1 MTDVLI
7 DRFLK
12 NREQDAAKNQFRTSL
27 VYGMQQN
34 PDAQVKVQRTAGVLG
49 TTPAAVQADPSYFE
63 QAANAQTFDYDSY
76 IKRAPVAANWL
87 SHPENAAVAHD
98 DTNILASLEDV
109 ASQIAQFPQKA
120 MGGLFRSVGGA
131 SMLAGSNPLLKAWL
145 FPGNEASATA
155 AREVGQDVRNY
166 YQPLFTSPSLL
177 PTTTAGRGA
186 EFVSGIAG
194 AIAKAVGTGPFAP
207 LVFGAEAFGE
217 SAGSALER
225 GATPW
230 QATGKAVGSGAIN
243 TLLGLIPGSKFG
255 GEEALGEAIKRGGIA
270 SIIGEAAKGVGVR
283 AARGTVLGTGVTV
296 GENLLDR
303 ATGIP
308 NKHLLEGATE
318 NIKTFIGMELAGYM
332 SHAIAATAESKL
344 KKRSEVAFNSAVTEM
359 FKGSGVEE
367 IGIPAD
373 KIELLFQGGGADPV
387 SVASEIRTRLGDDM
401 ANRYLA
407 AKATGADVTMKTADF
422 LAKLDPEQHKAL
434 LQDVRMNPDLP
445 TLRERQEWEKS
456 DGPERMKQLLRQDV
470 TPEESSSTDYKTVF
484 EEARRRFVAA
494 GERPEVADD
503 YATLQA
509 NVYTNLARESG
520 HTAAELFRLYDPK
533 VVVGEV
539 GSTLKPGGT
548 DVTLGNA
555 GRGTGEPGGLG
566 DVHAAGSGPHDGP
579 AGAGGA
585 AVPPRR
591 NPAGGLPLGTGPL
604 PEGLTYHGSEVPVL
618 PANGLSVSFAKDGS
632 QLAKAL
638 YVTDTPGTPEVGP
651 RHYATRNGEG
661 SVHELQ
667 HRIQAPVDLSP
678 ERFYSR
684 EEAAALG
691 VEVPAVMDE
700 ISGAAIWRNLEQ
712 QHGSREAAS
721 QFLMDHGYDSGFHLD
736 PKTGTRVWAIWDQQ
750 SVGQSRTIERNG
762 APVDEPWKEV
772 MQHGEGQGQGQEG
785 RQGLLGGQGGP
796 GGSPDLLLQS
806 VDLRTGKETLGKYGL
821 DPNERYTVREVAQA
835 LEERQRER
843 FGTIDQADRSEKTAK
858 RISKWMAE
866 EVAFELQ
873 HPDQSGAGW
882 YSEKF
887 QRALDQMAALH
898 PELKTDQNARDLL
911 TALIAITS
919 DGQKVIPNFRMAL
932 DLYGN
937 FKKTGKF
944 ETEIGHNRDL
954 SKNIERIQ
962 TLHDEM
968 GPEKMRGYLL
978 QEATVSELKKI
989 AKAQGADLSSDYQ
1002 AHIKL
1007 PMAAIELGPK
1017 LGAFYANLMGADG
1030 YLTMDRWWSRTFN
1043 RYRGQVIPE
1052 VSDQGVERLKQLLGK
1067 PELSWEA
1074 TVEEATKLMESYK
1087 AKGYKNGTEAEKA
1100 GNTIWKQAYGTL
1112 EDAPYN
1118 ATDRTFMLRT
1128 VEPARKELEK
1138 QGHKVST
1145 ADVQAILWYYEK
1157 RLYGELGARQSA
1169 DVSYEE
1175 AARQVSGGDRPGGR
1189 DLQGGLA
1196 QDPGRAPEGEPGP
1209 AAAGT
1214 SGPEGIGTL
1223 FQPGESKPPRGWFRV
1238 LPDGTYEIGKTKIG
1252 DLSTFMHEPAHSYL
1266 YMMRDLAAL
1275 PTASESLKGDF
1286 AKTLKWLGAGTWED
1300 VVADYQKH
1308 EAAGTVKDSML
1319 EKWARGNEAYIRE
1332 GKAPTEGLRGVF
1344 QRFSVWLGSIYRKA
1358 SSLGVELDPEIRGV
1372 MDRLYA
1378 GDRAVDEA
1386 QKIVDVRPLFTS
1398 AEMMGWT
1405 QAEYD
1410 LYAGKAA
1417 DAVSSAH
1424 AAVNE
1429 RLQREYQR
1437 ERETWWKDETAN
1449 VRAGVL
1455 EEIDAD
1461 PTYRAISILKDGELP
1476 VVGED
1481 GAQTR
1486 VPVKLN
1492 RQAIIDQFGEETLK
1506 KLPHGLR
1513 DHKGAGT
1520 MDAEAAAELLGFDSG
1535 HALIDAITK
1544 AEPKNDL
1551 VERLTTER
1559 MKEKHGDLQTAGLDS
1574 ISVEA
1579 LHNKAREEMLHAEL
1593 QALRKKERELKP
1605 GRELQRKIDEASSE
1619 SERQAAQD
1627 AWDAYQKDQKAIAA
1641 EGRQQARAA
1650 TEVPPTAS
1658 FREAARDFVSEQTPR
1673 DLDPYSYLLASRREA
1688 KRAFDAMAKDDYSTA
1703 ADAKQK
1709 ELLNHHMYLE
1719 ATKAKVEAA
1728 KIFEY
1733 GRKGQTPDFQG
1744 KLGLAGREFQD
1755 QWNALA
1761 ERVEFRKVTDT
1772 ELDTRTVL
1780 RGLGEWQKE
1789 FEEDGAHID
1798 PILLAGGPP
1807 RNWREVPMSEL
1818 RAVRDGLKNI
1828 ETVAKAQLGAI
1839 LDGIKLDLEREAGL
1853 LDTAA
1858 RTSLGSKP
1866 VPRQGTKL
1874 SLLERAQTKLQGFN
1888 SYMQKLEWA
1897 IDQLDGGD
1905 INGPARRNIKAPID
1919 NASAREKEMGHEV
1932 KLKLMEV
1939 FKDRTQQ
1946 ERSHEFDGIGVRF
1959 PGMDRDL
1966 NRMQLFSWALNL
1978 GTAENRKVAT
1988 LGEGLIA
1995 EDGTLRP
2002 EFEQALSK
2010 LTSAEARRLQ
2020 GVWDALESMRP
2031 AIIEKERRTT
2041 GIEPKLKEVTP
2052 LTFKTADGEVVN
2064 LQGGYYPLKADPNI
2078 DNVGRRQ
2085 VDPANMVGKYGL
2097 PKVSDSH
2104 TQAVTGATYRLLLD
2118 YPTVLGQHVPAVIKN
2133 VTMGEAIKYV
2143 SKFITRDDVSAT
2155 LKETLGLE
2163 KETEFE
2169 PWLKAV
2175 AGNGMDNDQGGPV
2188 MRWLMGRRMGMVT
2201 ARLGGNLTSY
2211 FVQLGDSTK
2220 LLANESASY
2229 LTKELP
2235 QAYLDIRRDPKGVI
2249 EDIRRLSPNEMRFRE
2264 ENFNREIRDLLT
2276 SKDILDESKQRV
2288 TEFLMTGFQVMD
2300 RLQTFPAW
2308 LAKYR
2313 EGMGAHGDEGQAVR
2327 EADRLIA
2334 RTFQAGE
2341 ARNLSRVMR
2350 EQGLMKMFT
2359 TFQGDAN
2366 TWYGILSS
2374 AFESKN
2380 VKRISVGLMAVIA
2393 EQMLSSVIRGRIP
2406 SDEDKLAGWTLGNV
2420 MSAMFNPLGIFGDF
2434 ADFATKK
2441 ATGQFA
2447 KFNNPT
2453 LDAIEK
2459 AVTIP
2464 AAGKAYHEGRKDA
2477 EGLALDVV
2485 EAAGLWA
2492 GIPGTGQ
2499 LIKSWKYQ
2507 HGLRT
2512 GTQPAPSSTAAEVA
2526 HTLLGPPP
2534 KEK

>member
-1 MTDVLI
+1 MQSNFDATDEIQRQMNEEASRLRGNLNYGLGQDPDQYAKDMATARKIQAPIDVL
-7 DRFLK
+7 
-12 NREQDAAKNQFRTSL
+12 QDPKYRKGLEDMAKHI
-27 VYGMQQN
+27 
-34 PDAQVKVQRTAGVLG
+34 G
-49 TTPAAVQADPSYFE
+49 TTPEEILGRSTKIAGFIAESPD
-63 QAANAQTFDYDSY
+63 
-76 IKRAPVAANWL
+76 
-87 SHPENAAVAHD
+87 HAAVAHD
-98 DTNILASLEDV
+98 DLPTLQEIEDAAKARPAGLSDTQWKAVYDHRVELIRQNAGKTEAGHIGNTLALGALNPLVGWGETLAAV
-109 ASQIAQFPQKA
+109 P
-120 MGGLFRSVGGA
+120 SV
-131 SMLAGSNPLLKAWL
+131 AGSAVREVANFLTGPQSFDTTARNIVETVKDPYRPGTTGESIKHGAEWIRNQWQTTVKQGFQEQLIDPETKKPFVNPDFSAWTGRQSADALLSIPGMMAL
-145 FPGNEASATA
+145 FYATGKVNPTAGPALASATA
-155 AREVGQDVRNY
+155 GREKYQQARA
-166 YQPLFTSPSLL
+166 
-177 PTTTAGRGA
+177 AGDD
-186 EFVSGIAG
+186 AG
-194 AIAKAVGTGPFAP
+194 M
-207 LVFGAEAFGE
+207 
-217 SAGSALER
+217 ALER
-225 GATPW
+225 GLITAGLNWGLMTALPHSV
-230 QATGKAVGSGAIN
+230 QTRTATGAALQAGGRGV
-243 TLLGLIPGSKFG
+243 TLGLGMTAAENMADNLIHGDQNPWYKG
-255 GEEALGEAIKRGGIA
+255 A
-270 SIIGEAAKGVGVR
+270 SH
-283 AARGTVLGTGVTV
+283 
-296 GENLLDR
+296 NLVS
-303 ATGIP
+303 
-308 NKHLLEGATE
+308 
-318 NIKTFIGMELAGYM
+318 FIGFELAPVLPRLID
-332 SHAIAATAESKL
+332 AAATSKL
-344 KKRSEVAFNSAVTEM
+344 KARSPEVFQTGVERVLEQ
-359 FKGSGVEE
+359 SGVEKLL
-367 IGIPAD
+367 IPAD
-373 KIELLFQGGGADPV
+373 EFHSFLLLQGVVDP
-387 SVASEIRTRLGDDM
+387 SAEAERLGVRNYEQAR
-401 ANRYLA
+401 ANG
-407 AKATGADVTMKTADF
+407 TDVVIPTADF
-422 LAKLDPEQHKAL
+422 LAKLSPEQQRSLIPDIKLTPDQVFTPRQKAEWIKGGGPERVKAL
-434 LQDVRMNPDLP
+434 LS
-445 TLRERQEWEKS
+445 QE
-456 DGPERMKQLLRQDV
+456 L

-533 VVVGEV
+533 VVLGEVPTTLRSGGADVRTDASRSGPTRDQIGTLSQPGVDEAGGQFPRNGRRLPQDSPDPGQYERDQASSTTRTDPTGNPELRGFNGEFGGVDIGFDATSSNLIVRPAGLEETRLFHPDSPQIHLRVSNKGDSVIVSSTEGDFRGYGFNATDLMVKGLAVLREARPEVQWVYGELIGGEPIQAWRARFPSTRFGPQKALDKPVRVGE
-539 GSTLKPGGT
+539 LFPYAPNP
-548 DVTLGNA
+548 DEIVTHT
-555 GRGTGEPGGLG
+555 R
-566 DVHAAGSGPHDGP
+566 
-579 AGAGGA
+579 
-585 AVPPRR
+585 
-591 NPAGGLPLGTGPL
+591 
-604 PEGLTYHGSEVPVL
+604 
-618 PANGLSVSFAKDGS
+618 SV
-632 QLAKAL
+632 
-638 YVTDTPGTPEVGP
+638 VTNIDD
-651 RHYATRNGEG
+651 
-661 SVHELQ
+661 
-667 HRIQAPVDLSP
+667 I
-678 ERFYSR
+678 
-684 EEAAALG
+684 
-691 VEVPAVMDE
+691 
-700 ISGAAIWRNLEQ
+700 ISGARVSDAEYNRRLTEL
-712 QHGSREAAS
+712 GLKPRREVV
-721 QFLMDHGYDSGFHLD
+721 
-736 PKTGTRVWAIWDQQ
+736 P
-750 SVGQSRTIERNG
+750 N
-762 APVDEPWKEV
+762 
-772 MQHGEGQGQGQEG
+772 GEGQGQE
-785 RQGLLGGQGGP
+785 RWQGLLGGQGGP
-796 GGSPDLLLQS
+796 DGSPDLL
-806 VDLRTGKETLGKYGL
+806 R
-821 DPNERYTVREVAQA
+821 
-835 LEERQRER
+835 
-843 FGTIDQADRSEKTAK
+843 
-858 RISKWMAE
+858 
-866 EVAFELQ
+866 
-873 HPDQSGAGW
+873 
-882 YSEKF
+882 
-887 QRALDQMAALH
+887 
-898 PELKTDQNARDLL
+898 
-911 TALIAITS
+911 
-919 DGQKVIPNFRMAL
+919 
-932 DLYGN
+932 
-937 FKKTGKF
+937 
-944 ETEIGHNRDL
+944 
-954 SKNIERIQ
+954 
-962 TLHDEM
+962 
-968 GPEKMRGYLL
+968 
-978 QEATVSELKKI
+978 
-989 AKAQGADLSSDYQ
+989 
-1002 AHIKL
+1002 
-1007 PMAAIELGPK
+1007 
-1017 LGAFYANLMGADG
+1017 
-1030 YLTMDRWWSRTFN
+1030 
-1043 RYRGQVIPE
+1043 
-1052 VSDQGVERLKQLLGK
+1052 
-1067 PELSWEA
+1067 
-1074 TVEEATKLMESYK
+1074 
-1087 AKGYKNGTEAEKA
+1087 
-1100 GNTIWKQAYGTL
+1100 
-1112 EDAPYN
+1112 
-1118 ATDRTFMLRT
+1118 
-1128 VEPARKELEK
+1128 
-1138 QGHKVST
+1138 
-1145 ADVQAILWYYEK
+1145 
-1157 RLYGELGARQSA
+1157 
-1169 DVSYEE
+1169 
-1175 AARQVSGGDRPGGR
+1175 
-1189 DLQGGLA
+1189 
-1196 QDPGRAPEGEPGP
+1196 
-1209 AAAGT
+1209 
-1214 SGPEGIGTL
+1214 
-1223 FQPGESKPPRGWFRV
+1223 QPGEAKPPRGWFRV

-1252 DLSTFMHEPAHSYL
+1252 DLSTFVHEPAHSYL
-1266 YMMRDLAAL
+1266 YMLRDLAAL
-1275 PTASESLKGDF
+1275 PTASGSLKGDF

-1481 GAQTR
+1481 GAETR
-1486 VPVKLN
+1486 VPIKLN

-1551 VERLTTER
+1551 VDRLTTER

-1574 ISVEA
+1574 VSVEA

-1858 RTSLGSKP
+1858 RASLGSKP

-2041 GIEPKLKEVTP
+2041 GIEPKWKEVTP
-2052 LTFKTADGEVVN
+2052 LTFKTADDEVVN

-2211 FVQLGDSTK
+2211 LVQLGDSTK

-2420 MSAMFNPLGIFGDF
+2420 MSALFNPFGVFGDF
-2434 ADFATKK
+2434 ADTAFKSF
-2441 ATGQFA
+2441 TGQYA

-2459 AVTIP
+2459 LFLNVPKSI
-2464 AAGKAYHEGRKDA
+2464 KAHHEGRKDA